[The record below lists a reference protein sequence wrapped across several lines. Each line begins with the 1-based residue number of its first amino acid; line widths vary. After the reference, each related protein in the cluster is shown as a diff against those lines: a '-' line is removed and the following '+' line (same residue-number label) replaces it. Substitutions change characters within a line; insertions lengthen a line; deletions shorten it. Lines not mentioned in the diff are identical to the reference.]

1 MMQDNSFAKLSAKA
15 SQMFYNGSILSFD
28 KIIDKVKKVT
38 LKDVENVAD
47 EIFSAG
53 NVIATLGANK

>member
-1 MMQDNSFAKLSAKA
+1 
-15 SQMFYNGSILSFD
+15 MFYNGSILSFD

-38 LKDVENVAD
+38 LKDVKNVAD